1 MEATVPPYKLGLAVK
16 FGFYSIVGWIGLIV
30 FSFALSGLGYLI
42 GAAGSVFAAA
52 FTANALSIRTFERL
66 PVMAVGLGWHSCSR
80 HNLLVGFG
88 LGVVAA
94 VLVTFVPML
103 LGLAQMVPDP
113 ANPGGLD
120 AALFV
125 SVLLLFGAIGEEL
138 LFRGYGFQIMVRLI
152 GPVGSLFATAV
163 LFGWV
168 HMQNLNATW
177 LGIANTA
184 GFGVVL
190 GYAFL
195 KTGEL
200 WLPIGIHFGWNWV
213 LPLAGV
219 QVSGFRIGVT
229 GYSLRW
235 NVSDL
240 WSGGAYGP
248 EASALT
254 CGIVVGLLLVLRYM
268 PLPRTEAALLTAPI
282 PPPDE
287 APGEA

>member
-1 MEATVPPYKLGLAVK
+1 MEATVPEYKLGLAVK
-16 FGFYSIVGWIGLIV
+16 LGFYMVVGWIGLIV
-30 FSFALSGLGYLI
+30 YSFVLSGLGYLV

-66 PVMAVGLGWHSCSR
+66 PVMAVGLGWHACSR
-80 HNLLVGFG
+80 RNLGIGIG
-88 LGVVAA
+88 LGVLAA
-94 VLVTFVPML
+94 SLVTFVPLL
-103 LGLAQMVPDP
+103 LGFAQFEPDP

-120 AALFV
+120 AFVFV

-138 LFRGYGFQIMVRLI
+138 LFRGYGFQILVRLV
-152 GPVGSLFATAV
+152 GPVGSLFVTAA
-163 LFGWV
+163 LFGYV
-168 HMQNLNATW
+168 HMQNLNATP

-195 KTGEL
+195 RTGEL
-200 WLPIGIHFGWNWV
+200 WLPIGIHFGWNWI

-219 QVSGFRIGVT
+219 QVSGFKIGVT
-229 GYSLRW
+229 GFALRW
-235 NVSDL
+235 HVSDV

-254 CGIVVGLLLVLRYM
+254 CGIVVALLVALRLL
-268 PLPRTEAALLTAPI
+268 PLEKTEAALLTAPV
-282 PPPDE
+282 PPDE
-287 APGEA
+287 VPREA